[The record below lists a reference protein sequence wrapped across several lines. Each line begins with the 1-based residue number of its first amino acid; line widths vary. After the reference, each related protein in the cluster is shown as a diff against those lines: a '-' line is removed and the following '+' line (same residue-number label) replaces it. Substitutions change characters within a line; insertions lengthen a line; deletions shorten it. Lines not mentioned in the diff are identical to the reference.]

1 MKLIE
6 HGLASL
12 VIVAG
17 MSLMGCGGD
26 ETDGDGAGGTPAAG
40 GMAAGGSGGVD
51 APTTTDVFNRLAPSC
66 GPCHAPTAAANT
78 AYFASEEAFQTLV
91 VDEHVV
97 PGDPDASSLVQLLE
111 GTAMGGTFT
120 QMPLSVKFV
129 DMPDTQISIGEIRA
143 WISAL

>member
-1 MKLIE
+1 MHHALHACTVAASAVPPAGATGVGQVE
-6 HGLASL
+6 EVGHGDDG
-12 VIVAG
+12 IVAG
-17 MSLMGCGGD
+17 A
-26 ETDGDGAGGTPAAG
+26 GATQ
-40 GMAAGGSGGVD
+40 
-51 APTTTDVFNRLAPSC
+51 L
-66 GPCHAPTAAANT
+66 
-78 AYFASEEAFQTLV
+78 

-97 PGDPDASSLVQLLE
+97 PGDPDGSLLVQLLE